1 LATVSKSALIT
12 LLATMLVNM
21 IGFGLIVPL
30 LPFYAESFHAASW
43 QVALIFSAYSV
54 GSFFG
59 EPFWGKMSDR
69 IGRRPVLISTVTSNC
84 LLYLGLAFAPNVAT
98 AFFMRLLGGLA
109 GGNSSVVQS
118 YIADVTHE
126 DERSGRMAWI
136 SAVYNLGFI
145 IGPAIGGWLARPELG
160 PAGFRLPLFAASA
173 LSLLCASGL
182 FLFVKES
189 RVHKTERALQLAP
202 TAIARAAIGHPVII
216 RLLLVTLL
224 GGSAFAGVESMFG
237 LWTQARFQWGPH
249 QVGSAFA
256 VVGTVAAFCQLVLTG
271 PLSRRFGQARVL
283 AAGMALTVV
292 GFVLQPFSHGGF
304 ETIPLLA
311 LAAFGQSVAW
321 PNVAALISRNIDQR
335 HLGQYLGFNN
345 ATYALARL
353 VGPFFLGL
361 AFSIFS
367 VNAPFWLA
375 TFLVA
380 PAIALAWS
388 ARLIY
393 THPLQAQPAKT

>member
-1 LATVSKSALIT
+1 MSEFLATVSKSALTT

-30 LPFYAESFHAASW
+30 LPFYAQSFHATSW
-43 QVALIFSAYSV
+43 QVALVFSAYSV

-59 EPFWGKMSDR
+59 EPFWGKLSDR
-69 IGRRPVLISTVTSNC
+69 IGRRPVLILTVASNAA
-84 LLYLGLAFAPNVAT
+84 LYLGLAFAPNVAA

-109 GGNSSVVQS
+109 GGNNSVVQS
-118 YIADVTHE
+118 YIADVTPQ
-126 DERSGRMAWI
+126 DERSGRLSWI
-136 SAVYNLGFI
+136 AAVYNLGFI
-145 IGPAIGGWLARPELG
+145 IGPAVGGWLARPELG
-160 PAGFRLPLFAASA
+160 PQGFRLPLFAASA

-182 FLFVKES
+182 FLFVRES
-189 RVHKTERALQLAP
+189 RAHKTESALQLAP
-202 TAIARAAIGHPVII
+202 AALARAAVSHPVIF
-216 RLLLVTLL
+216 RLLFVTLL
-224 GGSAFAGVESMFG
+224 AGAAFSGVESMFG
-237 LWTQARFQWGPH
+237 LWTEARFQWGPH

-256 VVGTVAAFCQLVLTG
+256 VVGVVAAFCQLVLTG
-271 PLSRRFGQARVL
+271 PASKRFGQARVL

-292 GFVLQPFSHGGF
+292 GMALQPFSRGGVQ
-304 ETIPLLA
+304 TIPLLA

-335 HLGQYLGFNN
+335 HLGQYLGINN

-361 AFSIFS
+361 AFSVLS
-367 VNAPFWLA
+367 VDAPFWLA
-375 TFLVA
+375 ALLVT
-380 PAIALAWS
+380 PAIALSWS

-393 THPLQAQPAKT
+393 THPVRA